1 MCRQKLVPSLERL
14 AREKD
19 DYVRGAVEALRSEA
33 ALLVPAICAGVAEEL
48 GRPGSRRPPA
58 LSSSPKQAAAAAQKA
73 PLAQF
78 QIVLHLLTA
87 PLFRAVVVTP
97 ALIADLASFLAPV
110 ASVAPSGAPG
120 GAGAGGAA
128 AGREGLPE
136 FRDALLNA
144 LEAVCQQAE
153 LLVAHAPAVL
163 EHLLPAFCAVIAA
176 SDSGDTRFFCLRMAS
191 DAVQLLVTEPSL
203 YVAPGERGGA
213 PHALAASAA
222 AIDRAV
228 EAHVLPQLPQ
238 LLRDED
244 PMPLYALKVRTQRPL
259 IPLIARARSFPPLS
273 TTPAPS
279 SLSPQP
285 FLHTH
290 AKPLPQ
296 FNQLTKP

>member
-1 MCRQKLVPSLERL
+1 
-14 AREKD
+14 
-19 DYVRGAVEALRSEA
+19 VRGAVEALRAEA

-120 GAGAGGAA
+120 GGGAGGREGGAA
-128 AGREGLPE
+128 ASREGLPE